1 MALPEAL
8 GRSETFG
15 EKFAIFRINST
26 FVEPMNFQDYPWD
39 RHVLTISI
47 ENLSLP
53 QADLVY
59 APDQSNLRQP
69 QAERLRSG
77 IDFTR
82 PFNRIPSWIVDRV
95 LFAQE
100 SAVTR
105 STTLNPR
112 TGAPEYAQAST
123 YQVQMSYGR
132 DVHSFLTKNLLP
144 LALLALV
151 TYISLFFS
159 PANAG
164 TRIGF
169 SITAILTT
177 SVLLQSLAGNLPDVG
192 YTVALEW
199 GYYVYI
205 GLSALLVLIN
215 ITIERWYKAKRF
227 AAVQQLDRFAR
238 IFYPSVLLGVI
249 AAYAKHFG
257 W

>member
-8 GRSETFG
+8 GRSDALG
-15 EKFAIFRINST
+15 EQFAIFRINTT

-39 RHVLTISI
+39 RHLLTISV

-53 QADLVY
+53 RVDLVY
-59 APDQSNLRQP
+59 VPDQSNIRQP

-77 IDFTR
+77 IDFAQQ
-82 PFNRIPSWIVDRV
+82 FNRIPNWIVDRV
-95 LFAQE
+95 VFAQD
-100 SAVTR
+100 SAITR
-105 STTLNPR
+105 STTVNPR
-112 TGAPEYAQAST
+112 TGAPEYAHSST

-132 DVHSFLTKNLLP
+132 DVRSFLIKNLLP

-159 PANAG
+159 PANAS

-177 SVLLQSLAGNLPDVG
+177 SVLLQSVASNLPNVG
-192 YTVALEW
+192 YTVAIEW

-205 GLSALLVLIN
+205 GLSALLVLMN

-227 AAVQQLDRFAR
+227 AAVRQLDKFAR
-238 IFYPSVLLGVI
+238 ILYPSVLLVVI
-249 AAYAKHFG
+249 AAYAVRFG
-257 W
+257 